1 MRCTTARVASS
12 TEAGKHNMI
21 EVFLAVTLLIL
32 TFGFVVWW
40 RGPEIPR

>member
-1 MRCTTARVASS
+1 MV
-12 TEAGKHNMI
+12 EI
-21 EVFLAVTLLIL
+21 FLAVTLLVL